1 MTSFNDRIRRF
12 QVWHVALP
20 VRRPRDHGSGRVA
33 DKVEVVIVR
42 LETSGGVHGW
52 GEASPWSV
60 FTGTAEAAMAALA
73 RYLPPVVLGRPVGD
87 VASVMADADKALVGH
102 PEAKA
107 ALETALL
114 DCMGRSV
121 SLPIWALLGGRAR
134 SSIPLSV
141 SLADPDFT
149 ADLELLSHLRA
160 DGIGI
165 VKLKTGTKG
174 HAFDMMRLERL
185 RSDYANL
192 DIRVDYNQ
200 GMQPFEAL
208 RRLRDIEAFNVT
220 FIEQPVPGDDRAAM
234 AELTAALDT
243 PILADESVFGPR
255 QAIEA
260 VRAQICDCIS
270 VKIMKCGGIRRG
282 MEVAAIAEAAGM
294 PAYGGDMFETGI
306 AHLAGTH
313 MIAAASNIS
322 LGCEFY
328 QARYYLEDDLLAEP
342 FPIDKGKVVVPNGPG
357 LGHDVDMSKLK
368 NYAIDHKEISAES

>member
-1 MTSFNDRIRRF
+1 MTSFSDIVSRI

-20 VRRPRDHGSGRVA
+20 VKSPRDHGSGLVSGS
-33 DKVEVVIVR
+33 VEVVVLR
-42 LETSGGVHGW
+42 LETIDGGYGW

-73 RYLPPVVLGRPVGD
+73 RYLAPVVLGRPIGD
-87 VASVMADADKALVGH
+87 VAAIMTDADRALVGH

-114 DCMGRSV
+114 DCMGRTA

-141 SLADPDFT
+141 SLADPDFS
-149 ADLELLSHLRA
+149 ADVDLLGQLRR

-174 HAFDMMRLERL
+174 HDFDIMRLERL
-185 RSDYANL
+185 QIDFTDL
-192 DIRVDYNQ
+192 DVRVDYNQ

-208 RRLRDIEAFNVT
+208 RRLRDIEAFSVT

-234 AELTAALDT
+234 AELTTALDT

-255 QAIEA
+255 QAVEA
-260 VRAQICDCIS
+260 VEAQICDCIS
-270 VKIMKCGGIRRG
+270 VKIMKCGGMRRG

-313 MIAAASNIS
+313 MIAAAPNIS

-328 QARYYLEDDLLAEP
+328 QARYYLEDDLLAKP
-342 FPIDKGKVVVPNGPG
+342 FPIDNGEVIVPDGPG
-357 LGHDVDMSKLK
+357 LGRDVDMSKVK
-368 NYAIDHKEISAES
+368 EYAIDYREISAES